1 MQETVLATGQHTWVP
16 VTQEV
21 WIVDQAA
28 WDETITDYIYEMHM
42 ICKVCG
48 FDYTANGGVE
58 ANWQHD
64 EAHALAGEGSGWRSE
79 QVAIPITTTLHHDEI
94 GHTETQTV
102 GYVCGVCGAT
112 Q

>member
-21 WIVDQAA
+21 WIVDQPA
-28 WDETITDYIYEMHM
+28 WDETITDYIYESHN
-42 ICKVCG
+42 ICRYCG
-48 FDYTANGGVE
+48 QDFHGWSEEQIIAHSENEPDFVSYYSAIVE
-58 ANWQHD
+58 
-64 EAHALAGEGSGWRSE
+64 
-79 QVAIPITTTLHHDEI
+79 IPVTTTLHHDEI

-102 GYVCGVCGAT
+102 GYVCGVCGAA